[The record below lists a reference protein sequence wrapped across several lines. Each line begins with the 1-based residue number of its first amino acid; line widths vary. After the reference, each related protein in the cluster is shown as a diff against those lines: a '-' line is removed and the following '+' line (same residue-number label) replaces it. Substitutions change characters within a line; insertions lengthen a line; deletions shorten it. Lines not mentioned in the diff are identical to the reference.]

1 MHTTQEAA
9 LARYAAQHKAQVDA
23 YCARAVAEGRFDDA
37 AGLAIAKQLSHVSRE
52 LVKQQFPELR
62 FRDLIPPVG
71 DNGSIAPGA
80 ATYEWHYMEK
90 VGEAEISASLGGT
103 SNRVDV
109 GINGDPNVANLR
121 HIRASYEIGD
131 DELEAAALAGVALS
145 MEKPMLAR
153 EAIERK
159 KDLIAFKGDSA
170 HGLKGLLTD
179 ANVPEVNSAATFAAM
194 SAADLYTWLIDHTD
208 SIWVDSAQIFAADTL
223 ILPPA
228 QFKILKAKRFSTAS
242 DSSVLKLF
250 LESSQFIK
258 SVDYSRHL
266 IGASDTSTDLALV
279 YAKRPEVVGYIESVL
294 YMESAP
300 TRNGFSTSVE
310 GRGRFGG
317 VAWRIPNAA
326 KKIGDI

>member
-1 MHTTQEAA
+1 MNAQEAA
-9 LARYAAQHKAQVDA
+9 LASYAAKHKAQIDA
-23 YCARAVAEGRFDDA
+23 YCLAAVAEGRFDDA
-37 AGLAIAKQLSHVSRE
+37 TGLAVAKQLSHVSRE
-52 LVKQQFPELR
+52 LTKQQFPELR
-62 FRDLIPPVG
+62 FRDLIPPVP
-71 DNGSIAPGA
+71 DNGAIPPGA

-90 VGEAEISASLGGT
+90 VGEAEIAASLSGT

-109 GINGDPNVANLR
+109 GVNGDPNVANMR

-131 DELEAAALAGVALS
+131 DELEAAALANIALS
-145 MEKPMLAR
+145 MEKPMAAR

-170 HGLKGLLTD
+170 HGLNGLLTD
-179 ANVPEVNSAATFAAM
+179 SNVTEINSGATFAAM
-194 SAADLYTWLIDHTD
+194 TAQQLYDWLLDNTD
-208 SIWVDSAQIFAADTL
+208 SIWVDSAQIFAGDTL
-223 ILPPA
+223 LLPPS
-228 QFKILKAKRFSTAS
+228 QYKILKGKRFSTAS

-258 SVDYSRHL
+258 TVDYSRHM
-266 IGASDTSTDLALV
+266 IGASDTGTDLALV

-294 YMESAP
+294 YQESAP
-300 TRNGFSTSVE
+300 SRVGFSTSVE

-317 VAWRIPNAA
+317 VAWRIPAAA